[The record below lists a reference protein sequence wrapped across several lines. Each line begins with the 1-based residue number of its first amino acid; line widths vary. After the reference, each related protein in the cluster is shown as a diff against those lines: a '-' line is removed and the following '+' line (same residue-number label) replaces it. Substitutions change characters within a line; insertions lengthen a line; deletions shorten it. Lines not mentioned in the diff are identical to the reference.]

1 MLEIV
6 IPGDT
11 TLGLQHLVLDYNGT
25 LARDGELL
33 AGVKA
38 RLDDLSRHLDI
49 HVLTADTFG
58 KARTALADVPCDLTV
73 LPAEDQATGKL
84 RYVERLDPSKAV
96 YIGNGCNDRLALE
109 AAALA
114 IAVIQTEGTSVAT
127 LVVSDVV
134 MPSILDA
141 LDLLTHPL
149 RLIATLRT

>member
-6 IPGDT
+6 TPGDT
-11 TLGLQHLVLDYNGT
+11 TLGFQHLVLDYNGT
-25 LARDGELL
+25 LACDGELL
-33 AGVKA
+33 AGVKP

-58 KARTALADVPCDLTV
+58 KAGTDLADVPCELTV
-73 LPAEDQATGKL
+73 LPAEDQAAGKL
-84 RYVERLDPSKAV
+84 RYVAQLDPSKV
-96 YIGNGCNDRLALE
+96 IYIGNGRNDRLAIE
-109 AAALA
+109 VAALA
-114 IAVIQTEGTSVAT
+114 IVVIQTEGTSVST

>member
-6 IPGDT
+6 IRGDR

-25 LARDGELL
+25 LACDGELL

-38 RLDDLSRHLDI
+38 RLDDLSRDLDI

-58 KARTALADVPCDLTV
+58 KARTALADVPCELAV
-73 LPAEDQATGKL
+73 LPAEDQAAGKL
-84 RYVERLDPSKAV
+84 RYVAQLDPSQVV
-96 YIGNGCNDRLALE
+96 YIGNGRNDRLALE
-109 AAALA
+109 VAALA
-114 IAVIQTEGTSVAT
+114 IAVIQTEGTSVST

-134 MPSILDA
+134 MPTILDA